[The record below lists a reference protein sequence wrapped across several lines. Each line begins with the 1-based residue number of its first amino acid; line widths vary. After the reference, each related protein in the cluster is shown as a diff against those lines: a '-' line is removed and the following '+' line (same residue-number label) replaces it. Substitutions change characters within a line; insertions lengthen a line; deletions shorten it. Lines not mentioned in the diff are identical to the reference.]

1 MEFDPV
7 TVDITPSNPQL
18 PDIVPSRYS
27 VCGHIIITV
36 HPKIPFKVINYC
48 IAIKLVNWYVCLEQI
63 LYC

>member
-36 HPKIPFKVINYC
+36 HPKILFKVIN
-48 IAIKLVNWYVCLEQI
+48 IIVLTSN
-63 LYC
+63 